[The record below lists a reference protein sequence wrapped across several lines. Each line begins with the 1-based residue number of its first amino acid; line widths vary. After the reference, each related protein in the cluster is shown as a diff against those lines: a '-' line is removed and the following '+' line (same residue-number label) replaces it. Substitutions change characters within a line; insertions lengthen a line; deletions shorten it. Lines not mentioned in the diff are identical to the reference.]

1 MQFSSFFIS
10 KIFALKLSI
19 VLQKSINDSLSI
31 DRSICKRKKKERKK
45 QAWRKWEVAFP
56 RLVGKSRA
64 RSSPVFEV
72 KPARLKKSLGP
83 SYHHRAGILLVQAA
97 LDHRRGENSGQTVEA
112 ICNGSRGACAMLVR
126 EEGRGRGVGTRLTTT
141 IFDLSAAFSRWK

>member
-1 MQFSSFFIS
+1 M
-10 KIFALKLSI
+10 
-19 VLQKSINDSLSI
+19 
-31 DRSICKRKKKERKK
+31 
-45 QAWRKWEVAFP
+45 AFP

-141 IFDLSAAFSRWK
+141 IFDLSAAFSR